1 MHIFTE
7 SVIICCTVLNCFY
20 ACFCLFVCLFFF
32 LFCFVLF
39 FVLFCFSSEQLVHVT
54 GTTVCAKQ
62 NDLKE
67 KCDKNFGLNLLT
79 YPGDAITLLADA
91 I

>member
-1 MHIFTE
+1 ML
-7 SVIICCTVLNCFY
+7 V
-20 ACFCLFVCLFFF
+20 FCFVCFSFCF
-32 LFCFVLF
+32 VFVLFCFVLF
-39 FVLFCFSSEQLVHVT
+39 FVLLCFSSEQFVHIT

-67 KCDKNFGLNLLT
+67 KCDKNSGLNLLT
-79 YPGDAITLLADA
+79 YAGDAITLLAAA